1 MKNRSKGIKKA
12 FLGLLSA
19 VGLFLV
25 IWLLFFSK
33 IKAGELLAPLLK
45 KIPKDESA
53 LSNITEDIL
62 GRAVESVNSKNIK
75 IIKEKG
81 SEFFESSEY
90 AEPAREIREEI
101 INKVEEVIES
111 AKELP
116 AKEIKIIKRQVCK
129 EWFEEIATEEGE
141 IE

>member
-1 MKNRSKGIKKA
+1 MKNRSRGIKKA
-12 FLGLLSA
+12 LLSLISATGLL
-19 VGLFLV
+19 LI
-25 IWLLFFSK
+25 IWLLFFGK
-33 IKAGELLAPLLK
+33 IKAGEILAPLLK

-62 GRAVESVNSKNIK
+62 GKAIESVNSENIK
-75 IIKEKG
+75 KVQEKG
-81 SEFFESSEY
+81 SEFFENSEY

-101 INKVEEVIES
+101 INRVEEMFES